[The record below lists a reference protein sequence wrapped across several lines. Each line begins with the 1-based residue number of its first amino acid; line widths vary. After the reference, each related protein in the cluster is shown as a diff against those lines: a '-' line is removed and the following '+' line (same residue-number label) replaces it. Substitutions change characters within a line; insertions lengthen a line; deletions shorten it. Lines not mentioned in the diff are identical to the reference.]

1 MDISPF
7 FTQIMEDK
15 NFVSILGIGNVLLE
29 DEGFGVHFVRW
40 ISERYSATEE
50 VRIIDGG
57 TLGYALLDIISSC
70 RNLIVIDVL
79 KVDDAPGS
87 LYRFD
92 KQEMEI
98 HLPPPTS
105 AHEVTF
111 SDVLF
116 KVELMDESPEVVFLC
131 IVPAKYGDMD
141 MEMTPL
147 MREKFPAMEELLL
160 AELSRLNVKLEEI
173 THA

>member
-1 MDISPF
+1 
-7 FTQIMEDK
+7 MEDK
-15 NFVSILGIGNVLLE
+15 NLVSILGIGNILLE

-40 ISERYSATEE
+40 ISQRYQETDEI
-50 VRIIDGG
+50 RIIDGG
-57 TLGYALLDIISSC
+57 TLGYGLLDIISSC
-70 RNLIVIDVL
+70 RNLIVVDVL
-79 KVDDAPGS
+79 KVDDTPGS
-87 LYRFD
+87 LYRFN

-116 KVELMDESPEVVFLC
+116 KVELMDESPDVVFLC

-141 MEMTPL
+141 LEMTPL
-147 MREKFPAMEELLL
+147 MREKFPAMEKLLL
-160 AELSRLNVKLEEI
+160 NELSRLTVQLTKN

>member
-1 MDISPF
+1 M
-7 FTQIMEDK
+7 MDK
-15 NFVSILGIGNVLLE
+15 NFLTILGIGNILLQ

-40 ISERYSATEE
+40 LSERYHDGDEL
-50 VRIIDGG
+50 RIVDGG
-57 TLGYALLDIISSC
+57 TLGYTLLDIVSGC

-87 LYRFD
+87 LYRFS
-92 KQEMEI
+92 KQQMEI
-98 HLPPPTS
+98 HLPPPTT

-111 SDVLF
+111 SDLLF
-116 KVELMDESPEVVFLC
+116 KVELMDESPEVIFLC
-131 IVPAKYGDMD
+131 IVPEKYGDMN

-147 MREKFPAMEELLL
+147 MREKFPAMERLLL
-160 AELSRLNVKLEEI
+160 DELSRLNVQLEKI

>member
-1 MDISPF
+1 M
-7 FTQIMEDK
+7 TDK
-15 NFVSILGIGNVLLE
+15 NFVTILGIGNILLE

-40 ISERYSATEE
+40 ISERYHDTDD

-57 TLGYALLDIISSC
+57 TLGYALLDIISDC
-70 RNLIVIDVL
+70 RNLIVVDVL
-79 KVDDAPGS
+79 KVDDTPGS
-87 LYRFD
+87 LYRFN
-92 KQEMEI
+92 KQEMEF
-98 HLPPPTS
+98 HLPAPTT

-116 KVELMDESPEVVFLC
+116 KVELMDECPDIVFLC
-131 IVPAKYGDMD
+131 IVPEKYGDMK

-147 MREKFPAMEELLL
+147 MPEKFPAMEKLLI
-160 AELSRLNVKLEEI
+160 AELSRLDVKLEKI

>member
-1 MDISPF
+1 MA
-7 FTQIMEDK
+7 DK
-15 NFVSILGIGNVLLE
+15 NLVSILGIGNVLLT

-40 ISERYSATEE
+40 FSSRYRATDEIK
-50 VRIIDGG
+50 IIDGG

-79 KVDDAPGS
+79 KVDDTPGS
-87 LYRFD
+87 LYRFN
-92 KQEMEI
+92 KKEMEI

-116 KVELMDESPEVVFLC
+116 KVELMGESPEVVFLC
-131 IVPAKYGDMD
+131 IVPQEYGNMD

-147 MREKFPAMEELLL
+147 MRKKFPDMGKLLL
-160 AELSRLNVKLEEI
+160 DELSRLNVQLEKI
-173 THA
+173 ADA